1 MVRKS
6 GQKKSGQKNTGHISN
21 FKNAGKLQR
30 VGPDMKEREREMN
43 KQYESLYQRSKDQ
56 DRTKVFAYF
65 NFEKVNPSNGRKEF
79 DPWLPYRPLSDL
91 AQVDGEMWASFEKK
105 EGDYKFP
112 EDNLETLASYLNS
125 TFMRLQE
132 EGKILYSADNDR
144 ACFNTGLLDR
154 RYCGD
159 IYAFFDRNRN
169 GSENQDWF
177 FRQFATQSV
186 SIRRKLLEGFA
197 GLPEV
202 AEYYNTENYHD
213 LFFNLEYKTII
224 VSEHIV
230 EDNTERLPHMLRND
244 PHVAYTVIKG
254 AIDKL
259 YAKIRRNYKLAV
271 PHWHNGHIQLFLP
284 LFLANPTKPDL
295 ALLVER
301 LDEQKCYLGKTIL
314 TLDMAYKAARL
325 ICRPDSDWLNYTMA

>member
-1 MVRKS
+1 
-6 GQKKSGQKNTGHISN
+6 
-21 FKNAGKLQR
+21 
-30 VGPDMKEREREMN
+30 MN

-91 AQVDGEMWASFEKK
+91 AQADGEMWASFEKE

-112 EDNLETLASYLNS
+112 GDNLETLASYLNS

-132 EGKILYSADNDR
+132 EGKILYSADNVR

-154 RYCGD
+154 RYSGD
-159 IYAFFDRNRN
+159 IYAL
-169 GSENQDWF
+169 
-177 FRQFATQSV
+177 QSV

-213 LFFNLEYKTII
+213 LFFNLGYKTII

-230 EDNTERLPHMLRND
+230 EDNMERIPPMLRND

-254 AIDKL
+254 AVNKL

-271 PHWHNGHIQLFLP
+271 PLWHNGHIQLFLP
-284 LFLANPTKPDL
+284 LFLTNPTKPDL

-301 LDEQKCYLGKTIL
+301 LNEQKCYLGKTIL

-325 ICRPDSDWLNYTMA
+325 ICRPDSDWLNYTMG

>member
-1 MVRKS
+1 MSSGQKREIPQFILNRKLPEKDVYFDNQKIRMWSEKS

-30 VGPDMKEREREMN
+30 VGPDMKERESKMN

-91 AQVDGEMWASFEKK
+91 AQVDGEMWASFEKE

-112 EDNLETLASYLNS
+112 GDNLETLASYLNS

-154 RYCGD
+154 RYHGD
-159 IYAFFDRNRN
+159 IYAFFGRNRN
-169 GSENQDWF
+169 GSENQDWL
-177 FRQFATQSV
+177 FRQFATQSD
-186 SIRRKLLEGFA
+186 STRRKLLEGFA
-197 GLPEV
+197 DCNQILGRSNEEAPGL
-202 AEYYNTENYHD
+202 
-213 LFFNLEYKTII
+213 FI
-224 VSEHIV
+224 
-230 EDNTERLPHMLRND
+230 
-244 PHVAYTVIKG
+244 
-254 AIDKL
+254 
-259 YAKIRRNYKLAV
+259 
-271 PHWHNGHIQLFLP
+271 
-284 LFLANPTKPDL
+284 
-295 ALLVER
+295 
-301 LDEQKCYLGKTIL
+301 
-314 TLDMAYKAARL
+314 
-325 ICRPDSDWLNYTMA
+325 